1 MTAVGA
7 LLPEGP
13 RRRLAKLRCQLIPS
27 RTGSPAGPHPTPAA
41 AQEVDDVQQRFDTFG
56 FVVYRDIF
64 DSAAV
69 ERLSRSYDAQF
80 PALEPGEGEGGAA
93 DPADRGLARRFPPS
107 LADGNPFRADF
118 LENAAVLDVVENLLG
133 PGFLFLTAACVRFA
147 GETPWHWCAPPD
159 PRRRQHQTLA
169 RQPHGHH
176 HGLSRA

>member
-13 RRRLAKLRCQLIPS
+13 RRRLAKLRCQLDPLAQA
-27 RTGSPAGPHPTPAA
+27 GSHPTPTAA
-41 AQEVDDVQQRFDTFG
+41 AEVDDVQRRFDTFG
-56 FVVYRDIF
+56 FVVCRDIF